1 MKYIGMDEAR
11 MDQKNLILD
20 QLDGKVKELDMERD
34 SLIQKKAAQEKQF
47 RQLKEGKTTELPEN
61 IRTYLEQ
68 NGIDPVYGME
78 WLTKNGRT
86 AAENAELVKKNP
98 FIPYSVVMER
108 ADFERFRKNEEKL
121 YTSFPIPII
130 IKDELEQ
137 ERQSVDARFA
147 VYGNVHF
154 YVMFNTHLLDR
165 EELEK
170 ILETIRRKIESLKK
184 SIGDKELDRETY
196 RNYRSTIESQT
207 FSTTLYQ
214 QTEKEI
220 TDQKKESES
229 VKERLQEIRREQGR
243 LDEEKEETK
252 KLAETVKR
260 QIDKL
265 NREKHQFDILC
276 KKYEQYETER
286 TSLERLNKENTEL
299 TAKESAL
306 KIRMIE
312 LQEQEIGLRAL
323 VKEISEQIDRVQKQK
338 EKFETFAETAGNHE
352 RTGQESAD
360 PAELEA
366 RYYALTKEIS
376 DSVDELR
383 KAQNDWIGVPGTDL
397 PGRTV

>member
-1 MKYIGMDEAR
+1 
-11 MDQKNLILD
+11 
-20 QLDGKVKELDMERD
+20 
-34 SLIQKKAAQEKQF
+34 
-47 RQLKEGKTTELPEN
+47 
-61 IRTYLEQ
+61 
-68 NGIDPVYGME
+68 
-78 WLTKNGRT
+78 
-86 AAENAELVKKNP
+86 
-98 FIPYSVVMER
+98 MER
-108 ADFERFRKNEEKL
+108 ADFEQFRKNEEEL

-184 SIGDKELDRETY
+184 SIGDKEFGPGKLTETT
-196 RNYRSTIESQT
+196 RSKIESQT

-276 KKYEQYETER
+276 KKYEQYEIER

-306 KIRMIE
+306 KIRMLE

-383 KAQNDWIGVPGTDL
+383 KAQNDWIGRIQGKKKDIQRKM
-397 PGRTV
+397 RTAGFRRRSTGN

>member
-1 MKYIGMDEAR
+1 M
-11 MDQKNLILD
+11 
-20 QLDGKVKELDMERD
+20 
-34 SLIQKKAAQEKQF
+34 
-47 RQLKEGKTTELPEN
+47 
-61 IRTYLEQ
+61 
-68 NGIDPVYGME
+68 
-78 WLTKNGRT
+78 
-86 AAENAELVKKNP
+86 
-98 FIPYSVVMER
+98 
-108 ADFERFRKNEEKL
+108 
-121 YTSFPIPII
+121 
-130 IKDELEQ
+130 
-137 ERQSVDARFA
+137 DARFA

-184 SIGDKELDRETY
+184 SIGDKESDLETY
-196 RNYRSTIESQT
+196 RNYRSKIESQT

-276 KKYEQYETER
+276 KKYEQYEIER

-306 KIRMIE
+306 KIRMLE

-383 KAQNDWIGVPGTDL
+383 KAQNDWIGRIQGKKKDIQRKM
-397 PGRTV
+397 RTAGFRRRSTGN